1 MEILAGGRQSPQ
13 SIYGILKLYN
23 LIQTL
28 PNDTTIRI
36 IKENNMIY
44 LIKEEKTKYE
54 ENEIL

>member
-1 MEILAGGRQSPQ
+1 MEILRGGRQSKQ
-13 SIYGILKLYN
+13 GIYEILKLYN

-44 LIKEEKTKYE
+44 LIKENKIKEK
-54 ENEIL
+54 

>member
-1 MEILAGGRQSPQ
+1 MEILTGGRQSQQ
-13 SIYGILKLYN
+13 SMCEILKLYN

-44 LIKEEKTKYE
+44 LIKEKKIKE
-54 ENEIL
+54 

>member
-1 MEILAGGRQSPQ
+1 MEFLTGGRQNGQ
-13 SIYGILKLYN
+13 TIYNVFKLYN

-44 LIKEEKTKYE
+44 LIKEKKGKE
-54 ENEIL
+54 

>member
-1 MEILAGGRQSPQ
+1 MEFLTGGRHNGQT
-13 SIYGILKLYN
+13 IYNALKLYN

-44 LIKEEKTKYE
+44 LIKEKKVKE
-54 ENEIL
+54 